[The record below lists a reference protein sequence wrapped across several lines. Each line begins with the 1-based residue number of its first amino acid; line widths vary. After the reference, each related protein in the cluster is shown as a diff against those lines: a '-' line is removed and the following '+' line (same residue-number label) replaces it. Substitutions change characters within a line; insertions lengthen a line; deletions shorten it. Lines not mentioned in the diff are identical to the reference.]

1 MGTVNYIPFFVVLGS
16 ALMCGCQ
23 GSPSSTAASPSPGSF
38 QFGQQTTQAFNKFK
52 DQLQGTT
59 QAGNTVLQSG
69 AQDAQQTVNTQVANI
84 DAQRQQLVNQIQTS
98 QGETKQALQNQMTAL
113 DTQRAQLA
121 SQLQQSGQSATQGL
135 QQTRTAVNQA
145 GQAIQQGFTTA
156 VPPPP
161 ALAAPVR

>member
-1 MGTVNYIPFFVVLGS
+1 MGTVNYIPLFVVLGS

-98 QGETKQALQNQMTAL
+98 QGETKQALQNQMTVCSKHAL
-113 DTQRAQLA
+113 RSTRLGK
-121 SQLQQSGQSATQGL
+121 QSSKGSPRRCHHRLPLPRQYGERHLCKACGSVLFALGQ
-135 QQTRTAVNQA
+135 NE
-145 GQAIQQGFTTA
+145 
-156 VPPPP
+156 
-161 ALAAPVR
+161 